1 METYESEQVIRGHH
15 IYQSVWTPFIGE
27 ELVCQKE
34 SANRSDPF
42 AVAVLKPDST
52 SDSSMVV
59 GHVPR
64 KISAACS
71 VFLEFGGVIRC
82 TITGPRQYSRDLRQ
96 GGLDVPCKI
105 TFIGENPHLSNV
117 AKLIKRF
124 EMKKRKFDGEHSDK
138 EETHPSKKE
147 KDDSQ
152 DDSIQEIICVKDL
165 PTDSEELQPAEQWV
179 SFNRKMLS
187 IVDRETIVKGL

>member
-1 METYESEQVIRGHH
+1 
-15 IYQSVWTPFIGE
+15 
-27 ELVCQKE
+27 
-34 SANRSDPF
+34 
-42 AVAVLKPDST
+42 
-52 SDSSMVV
+52 MVV

-64 KISAACS
+64 KISAAYS

-82 TITGPRQYSRDLRQ
+82 TITGLRQYSRDLRQ

-138 EETHPSKKE
+138 EETHPSKKQ

-152 DDSIQEIICVKDL
+152 DDSIQEVICVEDL